1 MYLGRIV
8 EAGDVD
14 EIFKRPKHPY
24 TKLLMASTPGA
35 DASVIHFYPK
45 GSMPSPIDRPKGCV
59 FANRCP
65 VASSRCHLEVPTL
78 TKLSDNHACAC
89 FEQKAFEALQASEGE
104 A

>member
-1 MYLGRIV
+1 M
-8 EAGDVD
+8 D
-14 EIFKRPKHPY
+14 EIFKHPKHPY
-24 TKLLMASTPGA
+24 TQLLMASTPGA
-35 DASVIHFYPK
+35 DASVIRFYPK

-65 VASSRCHLEVPTL
+65 VAATRCHLEVPTL